1 MTQGRTT
8 RMTTTSRNVLKNES
22 AQDPKSMNNTDV
34 TTTAAPVFS
43 SSTTKFHEQN
53 HQHDYETQLRNRIQG
68 FLVPTFDWLNDGVLP
83 TNTTRDKDEQSGH
96 NNHTH
101 NRNNE
106 GTLLEQAYAILTSS
120 SDQIQAPNPGS
131 VVAPQ
136 QQQQISAEDE
146 EVEPDDDDVDEVDYS
161 EDEITIEPIKFDNYV
176 HKQQTR
182 NYHQHHHDEDYGDAK
197 NGRPRSRP
205 RRRRRSRRRRARTM
219 NTAATATDETAAA
232 SNIMFHNPYTVG
244 SVEYNRRKELL
255 LDDASGLILDLQ
267 LFNDVITEIENTK
280 TATKNEAEAA

>member
-131 VVAPQ
+131 VVVAPQ

-182 NYHQHHHDEDYGDAK
+182 NYHQHCHDEEYVDAK

-205 RRRRRSRRRRARTM
+205 RRRRRSHRRRARTLTT
-219 NTAATATDETAAA
+219 NATDDNAAA
-232 SNIMFHNPYTVG
+232 ANRFHNPYTVG
-244 SVEYNRRKELL
+244 SVDYYRRKELL
-255 LDDASGLILDLQ
+255 LDDASGLLEDLQ
-267 LFNDVITEIENTK
+267 LYKDVITEFENMK
-280 TATKNEAEAA
+280 MATTNEAKAA